1 MFFWCEKSH
10 LRLQSQFSKV
20 PGELTELR
28 WRWYHSVILICTQ
41 LFFIVLWIKKLM
53 MSIRKCCI
61 FWAHFCENS
70 HGKSRHQKDW
80 NLRTWGSCI
89 FSDLRNATAGQM
101 RIFSVLMFGNT
112 KFFALFLPLADREL
126 RAPFFGTKGKNI
138 FGTKRLRKQSWNLF
152 QVNLVPNPFFEKFIP
167 DENSV

>member
-1 MFFWCEKSH
+1 MRIPTEKIDI
-10 LRLQSQFSKV
+10 RRI
-20 PGELTELR
+20 G
-28 WRWYHSVILICTQ
+28 ILG
-41 LFFIVLWIKKLM
+41 
-53 MSIRKCCI
+53 
-61 FWAHFCENS
+61 
-70 HGKSRHQKDW
+70 HGAAVY
-80 NLRTWGSCI
+80 
-89 FSDLRNATAGQM
+89 FSDLRNATSRQM